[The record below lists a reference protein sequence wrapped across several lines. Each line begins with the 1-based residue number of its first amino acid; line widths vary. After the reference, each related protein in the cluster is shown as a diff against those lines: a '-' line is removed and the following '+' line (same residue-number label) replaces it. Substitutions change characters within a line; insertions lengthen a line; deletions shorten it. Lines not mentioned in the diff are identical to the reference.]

1 MKTEV
6 TSQSKTQNEIIYLT
20 LQQILIAFYYLNLI
34 DDKKQKNT
42 LTLNNKNKRYNLSR
56 LI

>member
-34 DDKKQKNT
+34 DDKKQKKT